1 MELCIQTS
9 LSGFGSYV
17 KRPLHLGHFGLV
29 WHATERV
36 QSKLSAFS
44 GGKYPPLVGGQ
55 RSIFE
60 FC

>member
-9 LSGFGSYV
+9 FLGFDSYV
-17 KRPLHLGHFGLV
+17 KRPLNLGHFGLV

-36 QSKLSAFS
+36 QSKLSDFK
-44 GGKYPPLVGGQ
+44 GGNYPPSMGGQ

>member
-9 LSGFGSYV
+9 FLGFALYE
-17 KRPLHLGHFGLV
+17 KRCFHLGHFGLV

-36 QSKLSAFS
+36 QSKLSDFN
-44 GGKYPPLVGGQ
+44 GGNYPPSMGGQ

-60 FC
+60 YC